1 MLWGRATI
9 SLATFAL
16 VGISIVGC
24 VSEPESE
31 EQQSTSAEPSKVVG
45 DSVSPE
51 PSVATIES
59 EEPEIS
65 PFDSPLPTEFSKTQL
80 VDRVL
85 MEMQSW
91 IDEAGTRNSY
101 QVLFEE
107 GFPEQTKKP
116 IAELIDLAMLALPFS
131 EESNTT
137 FLIGQNFEFLQEEV
151 DKLSKNIYPSFY
163 VCGQPEWNDDAYCVD
178 SGWVAISYERT
189 IGRNEGFK
197 NPGKIAVVAH
207 ELMHSWNLS
216 IHRPS
221 LGYFFGQPQ
230 PQGTPAWLTEGMA
243 NLFGFSIGELSGVES
258 YLAGRNLEYR
268 YSFQD
273 KTVLLSD
280 LVEWRQETYA
290 LGMVASEY
298 FVASFGFGPLLDIFY
313 ELEKGSQF
321 EDAFQSVTGYQLADF
336 YEQFELSRTNLY

>member
-1 MLWGRATI
+1 MLWGKATRF
-9 SLATFAL
+9 LATFAL
-16 VGISIVGC
+16 VGISVVGC
-24 VSEPESE
+24 VSEPETE
-31 EQQSTSAEPSKVVG
+31 EPQSTPAEPSTAVG
-45 DSVSPE
+45 ESASPE
-51 PSVATIES
+51 PSAATIES
-59 EEPEIS
+59 AEPEIS
-65 PFDSPLPTEFSKTQL
+65 PFDSPLPTDFSKTQL
-80 VDRVL
+80 IDRVL

-91 IDEAGTRNSY
+91 LDESGTRNSY

-107 GFPEQTKKP
+107 GFPEHTKKP
-116 IAELIDLAMLALPFS
+116 IAELIDLAMFALPFS

-137 FLIGQNFEFLQEEV
+137 FLIGQNFEFLLDEV
-151 DKLSKNIYPSFY
+151 KQLSTNIYPYFY
-163 VCGQPEWNDDAYCVD
+163 VCGQPEWNDDAYCAD

-189 IGRNEGFK
+189 IGRNEGFR
-197 NPGKIAVVAH
+197 NPGKKAVVAH

-216 IHRPS
+216 VHRPS
-221 LGYFFGQPQ
+221 LGYFYGEPQ

-258 YLAGRNLEYR
+258 YLAGRNLEYKN
-268 YSFQD
+268 SFQD

-298 FVASFGFGPLLDIFY
+298 FVASFGFGSLFDIFY

-321 EDAFQSVTGYQLADF
+321 EEAFHTVTGYQLADF
-336 YEQFELSRTNLY
+336 YDRFELARSNFY